1 VFFSLFFNLNYKR
14 HHASINIFLT
24 LTTIVVNFALAYYYN
39 RLIGLSNQF
48 GILQWLPNVIMV
60 ICLSRFTFIGF
71 NRSLLSASGGNKIKF
86 LWRFHLIHHTDVW
99 VDTTSGHHPGELVI
113 CFHNNGSINRR
124 KPYVARF
131 PIPNFVC
138 NRYTFNHAN
147 IAMPKNGIPF

>member
-60 ICLSRFTFIGF
+60 ICLSRFTLLDLIGAYLVHLVEQNQILVALSF
-71 NRSLLSASGGNKIKF
+71 N
-86 LWRFHLIHHTDVW
+86 
-99 VDTTSGHHPGELVI
+99 P
-113 CFHNNGSINRR
+113 
-124 KPYVARF
+124 PYR
-131 PIPNFVC
+131 C
-138 NRYTFNHAN
+138 L
-147 IAMPKNGIPF
+147 G